1 VKKTN
6 IQPRANTVRI
16 IGGKYRGK
24 KLSFPSSVGLRP
36 TTDRIR
42 ETLFNWLMHDI
53 RNARCLDV
61 FAGSGALG
69 FEAYSR
75 GAAKVVLIEKNP
87 AIYLNLQ
94 EIAASF
100 ATPQLAVINAPAIEW
115 LSSQQHN
122 NTDEPFDIV
131 FVDPPFADLALFEC
145 IQLFEQSHLLIPG
158 GLLYTE
164 SPHDLALDPL
174 FWHLLKS
181 KKTGQVTYALYQK
194 KEASVSGE
202 QPAQTHR

>member
-1 VKKTN
+1 MKKTN

-24 KLSFPSSVGLRP
+24 KLSFPSSAGLRP

-75 GAAKVVLIEKNP
+75 GAAKVVLIEKNTSV
-87 AIYLNLQ
+87 ALNLQ

-100 ATPQLAVINAPAIEW
+100 ATPQLTVINAPAIEW
-115 LSSQQHN
+115 LRSQQHN

-131 FVDPPFADLALFEC
+131 FIDPPFADLGLFEC
-145 IQLFEQSHLLIPG
+145 IQLFEQSHVLKPG
-158 GLLYTE
+158 GLLYSE
-164 SPHDLALDPL
+164 SPHDLILSPV

-181 KKTGQVTYALYQK
+181 KKAGQVTYALYQK
-194 KEASVSGE
+194 KDAAVSSE
-202 QPAQTHR
+202 PQEQTHK